1 MISQFFQ
8 RSVLPTVCLSAALL
22 VTAGCDSGPAISPVT
37 GTVTLDGEPYPSAQV
52 RFVTASGR
60 PAMGLTDESGNYTL
74 VYMRDQRGA
83 LPGDYKVD
91 ITTVHVSTS
100 DSDGGREPPEKLPA
114 KYNRLTE
121 LKATV
126 VDGPNTIDFDLT
138 SR

>member
-1 MISQFFQ
+1 
-8 RSVLPTVCLSAALL
+8 
-22 VTAGCDSGPAISPVT
+22 
-37 GTVTLDGEPYPSAQV
+37 
-52 RFVTASGR
+52 
-60 PAMGLTDESGNYTL
+60 MGLTDESGNYTL